1 MTRMQQPTAVETQW
15 WKTFYDDVAMVV
27 LADQD
32 PDVIRDQ
39 VDTITRLTGLSQGQS
54 AMDQCCGLGQHTRE
68 LTSRGV
74 DVIGIDQSPLYID
87 HARRLA
93 RERHGGAEFVVADAL
108 TYQHAPPVD
117 VVYNWHSSFGY
128 SCDDAWNQQML
139 HAARQSLRPGGTM
152 LLEFPNMLH
161 LLANFQTSISST
173 HPGGV
178 SLTRTSRIC
187 ASTGTLRQVWEYRMD
202 DRSVRTHESSL
213 RIYLPDQ
220 LIQMFRDSGFVDVNA
235 FSPCGGTLAADSPR
249 CVIVGS
255 NPSVQ

>member
-1 MTRMQQPTAVETQW
+1 MPQTQQQTAVDTEW
-15 WKTFYDDVAMVV
+15 WKTFYDDVAMAV

-39 VDTITRLTGLSQGQS
+39 VDTITRLTGLSRGQS
-54 AMDQCCGLGQHTRE
+54 AMDQCCGLGQHACE
-68 LTSRGV
+68 LASRGV
-74 DVIGIDQSPLYID
+74 EMIGVDQSALYIN
-87 HARRLA
+87 HAKRLA
-93 RERHGGAEFVVADAL
+93 RQRHLGAEFVVADAL
-108 TYQHAPPVD
+108 AYQHAPPVD

-128 SCDDAWNQQML
+128 SSDDAWNQQML
-139 HAARQSLRPGGTM
+139 HAARQSLRAGGAM

-178 SLTRTSRIC
+178 SLKRTSRIS
-187 ASTGTLRQVWEYRMD
+187 ASTGTLHQVWEYRMD

-220 LIQMFRDSGFVDVNA
+220 LIRMFRDSGFVNVNA

-255 NPSVQ
+255 NPSVA